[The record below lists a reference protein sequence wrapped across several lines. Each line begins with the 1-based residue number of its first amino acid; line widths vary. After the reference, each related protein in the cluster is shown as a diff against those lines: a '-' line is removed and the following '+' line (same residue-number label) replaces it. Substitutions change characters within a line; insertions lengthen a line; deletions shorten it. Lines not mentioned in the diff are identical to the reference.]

1 MSINNRMFHSS
12 ARFAPRAAALTGS
25 VLAILA
31 TAGNAQAMTE
41 WDLPEQP
48 LAKSLREI
56 AAQTD
61 SNIIFDKKLVNDQS
75 APPLKMKATTEQ
87 ALKQVL
93 EGTGLTYRHLDD
105 KTVTIQ
111 LASTDPSTTT
121 SASYGTGDG
130 RIRLAQAQTGEGAGQ
145 RMRMVEGKPLLD
157 IEEIIVTGTNIRG
170 VENNTAPVIVLSREY
185 INSTGFSTTTKL
197 IESLPQNFALANQSG
212 LQSNGTGAVSSA
224 FEQGSSINLRGIG
237 EGTTLVLL
245 NGRRLSPGFKSAAAD
260 ISALPLTA
268 IERVEILT
276 DGASAIYGSDAVGGV
291 VNFILR
297 EDFEGAETRLR
308 AGFADGTDEYR
319 VSQALGS
326 SWESGNVLLSLEYYK
341 RDELLTSD
349 RDYIP
354 ANVVAPG
361 LLPED
366 ENYSAVLTGEQQLSG
381 SITAFA
387 DVLFSQ
393 RDSFNRAGRVS
404 PLFNETPNDVD
415 NPQLNA
421 TLGMNFA
428 LGGDWQLELSGSYG
442 SNDLEV
448 VRGGGSF
455 APASFDS
462 KFESEAGRIKVDG
475 TVLGLPGG
483 NMRMAIGADYR
494 SETYEDTNRM
504 AGGIV
509 LSSTDTDQDVRSAFA
524 ELYIPLV
531 GDPNAVAGVQALELS
546 LAGRYDDYSSFG
558 SSFDPQYGLM
568 WEPVRGLRLRARYG
582 TSYKAPNLIE
592 YSFGGNSGVA
602 ILAQDP
608 LAPGGFNYQLQVSG
622 IDVNG
627 LRPQESTSSSFGL
640 EFTPEAVK
648 GLAVNLNYYQIR
660 YRNRITNPPLPQVTL
675 ADQASFGSLFIRNP
689 SVDQVN
695 QFIAIAQLGPIG
707 FIPLSPIDFTFDPNF
722 DPASIDVIVDTRRRN
737 LSLVDTNGVDFSTR
751 YDFTVGSSN
760 VALGI
765 DATYVLQ
772 IEQQITSTSMPFETD
787 DTFGNPPNLRMRAM
801 ASWQR
806 GGWSANAFV
815 NYTDSYTDNRLLT
828 TPVSVDA
835 YTTVDARIAYSFS
848 NRFSGGFLSGVTVGA
863 SVLNLL
869 DEDPPST
876 TVVIPS
882 PGVPSFDLGFDPTNA
897 SPLGRFIA
905 LEFTKTW

>member
-1 MSINNRMFHSS
+1 
-12 ARFAPRAAALTGS
+12 
-25 VLAILA
+25 
-31 TAGNAQAMTE
+31 MTE

-61 SNIIFDKKLVNDQS
+61 SNIIFDKKLVNEQS

-111 LASTDPSTTT
+111 LASTDPSITT
-121 SASYGTGDG
+121 SASYGADG
-130 RIRLAQAQTGEGAGQ
+130 RIRLAQAETGDTG
-145 RMRMVEGKPLLD
+145 RRTRMVEGKPLLD

-170 VENNTAPVIVLSREY
+170 VENKTAPVLVLSREY

-212 LQSNGTGAVSSA
+212 LQSNGTGQVSSA

-245 NGRRLSPGFKSAAAD
+245 NGRRLAPGFKSAAAD

-297 EDFEGAETRLR
+297 DDFEGAETRLR

-319 VSQALGS
+319 VSQALGN
-326 SWESGNVLLSLEYYK
+326 SWDSGNVLLSLEYYQ

-354 ANVVAPG
+354 ANVAAPG
-361 LLPED
+361 LLPEE
-366 ENYSAVLTGEQQLSG
+366 ENYSAVFTGEQQLSG

-393 RDSFNRAGRVS
+393 RDSFNRAGRVT
-404 PLFNETPNDVD
+404 PLFNETPNNVD

-421 TLGMNFA
+421 TLGLNFA
-428 LGGDWQLELSGSYG
+428 LGGDWQLELSGSFG

-448 VRGGGSF
+448 VRGGGTLGQ
-455 APASFDS
+455 ASFDS
-462 KFESEAGRIKVDG
+462 KFESEAGRVKADG

-494 SETYEDTNRM
+494 SETYEDMN
-504 AGGIV
+504 ALGGMLI
-509 LSSTDTDQDVRSAFA
+509 SSTDTDQDVSSAFA

-531 GDPNAVAGVQALELS
+531 GDPNAVAGVQRLEVS

-568 WEPVRGLRLRARYG
+568 WEPVGGLRLRARYG

-592 YSFGGNSGVA
+592 YSFGTNSGAAV
-602 ILAQDP
+602 LAQDP

-627 LRPQESTSSSFGL
+627 LQPQESTSSSFGL

-660 YRNRITNPPLPQVTL
+660 YRNRITNPPLPSVTL
-675 ADQASFGSLFIRNP
+675 GDAASFGSLFIRNP
-689 SVDQVN
+689 TVDQVN
-695 QFIAIAQLGPIG
+695 QFIAIAQLGPVG

-722 DPASIDVIVDTRRRN
+722 DPASIDVIVDGRRRN

-751 YDFTVGSSN
+751 YDFGVGSSN

-772 IEQQITSTSMPFETD
+772 IEQQITTTSAPFETD
-787 DTFGNPPNLRMRAM
+787 DTFGNAPNLRMRAM

-806 GGWSANAFV
+806 GGWSTNAFV
-815 NYTDSYTDNRLLT
+815 NYTDSYTDNRLMI
-828 TPVSVDA
+828 PVSVDA
-835 YTTVDARIAYSFS
+835 YTTVDARVAYSFS
-848 NRFSGGFLSGVTVGA
+848 NRFSSGFLSGVTVGA

-876 TVVIPS
+876 QVISPPGS
-882 PGVPSFDLGFDPTNA
+882 PGFDLGFDPTNA

>member
-1 MSINNRMFHSS
+1 MSTNSRTV
-12 ARFAPRAAALTGS
+12 RASVRLSRVGTLAAS
-25 VLAILA
+25 MLAILA
-31 TAGNAQAMTE
+31 SAADAQAVTE
-41 WDLPEQP
+41 WDLPKQP
-48 LAKSLREI
+48 LAKSLRDI
-56 AAQTD
+56 AAQTE
-61 SNIIFDKKLVNDQS
+61 SNIIFDKKLVNGQL
-75 APPLKMKATTEQ
+75 AQPLKTKASAEQ
-87 ALKQVL
+87 ALSQLL

-111 LASTDPSTTT
+111 LASADPLATT
-121 SASYGTGDG
+121 SASYGTGNG
-130 RIRLAQAQTGEGAGQ
+130 RIRLAQAETGNGAGQ
-145 RMRMVEGKPLLD
+145 RMRMIEGKPLID

-170 VENNTAPVIVLSREY
+170 IENSTAPVIVLSREY

-245 NGRRLSPGFKSAAAD
+245 NGRRLAPGFKSAAAD

-308 AGFADGTDEYR
+308 AGAADGTDEYR
-319 VSQALGS
+319 VSQALGN
-326 SWESGNVLLSLEYYK
+326 SWDSGNVLLSLEYYK

-361 LLPED
+361 LLPKD
-366 ENYSAVLTGEQQLSG
+366 ENYSAVFTGEQQLSG
-381 SITAFA
+381 SVTAFA
-387 DVLFSQ
+387 DVLYAQ
-393 RDSFNRAGRVS
+393 RDSFNQAGRVT
-404 PLFNETPNDVD
+404 PLFNETPNEVD

-428 LGGDWQLELSGSYG
+428 LGGDWQLELSGSFG

-448 VRGGGSF
+448 VRGGGGPLAQS
-455 APASFDS
+455 SFDS
-462 KFESEAGRIKVDG
+462 KFQSEVGRIKADG

-494 SETYEDTNRM
+494 SETYEDTNTI

-509 LSSTDTDQDVRSAFA
+509 LSSTDTDQDVSSAFA

-531 GDPNAVAGVQALELS
+531 GDPNAVAGVQTLELS

-568 WEPVRGLRLRARYG
+568 WEPVGGLRLRARYG
-582 TSYKAPNLIE
+582 TSYKAPNLVE
-592 YSFGGNSGVA
+592 YSFGGNSGAA

-608 LAPGGFNYQLQVSG
+608 LAPGGFNYQLQVAG

-627 LRPQESTSSSFGL
+627 LRAQESTSSSFGL

-648 GLAVNLNYYQIR
+648 GLAVTLNYYQIK
-660 YRNRITNPPLPQVTL
+660 YRNRITNPPIPTVAL

-689 SVDQVN
+689 TVDQVN
-695 QFIAIAQLGPIG
+695 QFIAIAQLGPLG

-751 YDFTVGSSN
+751 YDFGVGSSN
-760 VALGI
+760 VSLGI

-772 IEQQITSTSMPFETD
+772 VEQQITTTSTPFETD

-815 NYTDSYTDNRLLT
+815 NYTDSYTDNRFTT

-835 YTTVDARIAYSFS
+835 YTTVDARVAYSFS
-848 NRFSGGFLSGVTVGA
+848 NRFSSGFLSGVTVGA
-863 SVLNLL
+863 SVLNLS

-876 TVVIPS
+876 QVVS
-882 PGVPSFDLGFDPTNA
+882 APGAPSFDLGFDAANA

>member
-1 MSINNRMFHSS
+1 MNNRMFHSS
-12 ARFAPRAAALTGS
+12 ARHAPRAATLTGS

-61 SNIIFDKKLVNDQS
+61 SNIIFDRKLVNDQS

-111 LASTDPSTTT
+111 LASTDPSITT
-121 SASYGTGDG
+121 SASYGADG
-130 RIRLAQAQTGEGAGQ
+130 RIRLAQAQTGEGAGP
-145 RMRMVEGKPLLD
+145 RTRIVDGKPLLD

-170 VENNTAPVIVLSREY
+170 IENSTAPVIVLSREY

-212 LQSNGTGAVSSA
+212 LQANGTGQVSSVS
-224 FEQGSSINLRGIG
+224 EQGSSINLRGIG

-245 NGRRLSPGFKSAAAD
+245 NGRRLAPGFRSAAAD
-260 ISALPLTA
+260 ISSLPLTA

-308 AGFADGTDEYR
+308 AGAADGTDEYR
-319 VSQALGS
+319 VSQALGN
-326 SWESGNVLLSLEYYK
+326 SWDSGNVLLSLEYYK
-341 RDELLTSD
+341 RDELLASD

-366 ENYSAVLTGEQQLSG
+366 ENYSAVFTGEQQLSG
-381 SITAFA
+381 SISAFA

-421 TLGMNFA
+421 TLGMNFG
-428 LGGDWQLELSGSYG
+428 LGGDWQLEVSGSYG
-442 SNDLEV
+442 SNELEV
-448 VRGGGSF
+448 VRGGGAVAVS
-455 APASFDS
+455 SFDS
-462 KFESEAGRIKVDG
+462 KFESEAARIKADG

-483 NMRMAIGADYR
+483 NLRMAIGADYR
-494 SETYEDTNRM
+494 SETYEDLTTV

-509 LSSTDTDQDVRSAFA
+509 TNSTDTDQDVSSAFA

-531 GDPNAVAGVQALELS
+531 GSPNAVAGVNALEVS
-546 LAGRYDDYSSFG
+546 LAGRYDDYSTFG

-568 WEPVRGLRLRARYG
+568 WEPVGGLRLRARYG
-582 TSYKAPNLIE
+582 TSYKAPNLVE
-592 YSFGGNSGVA
+592 NTFGTNSAAA

-608 LAPGGFNYQLQVSG
+608 LSPFGFSYQLQVVG
-622 IDVNG
+622 IDVDA
-627 LRPQESTSSSFGL
+627 LQAQESTSSSFGL
-640 EFTPEAVK
+640 EFTPEAIK
-648 GLAVNLNYYQIR
+648 GLAVNLNYYQIK
-660 YRNRITNPPLPQVTL
+660 YRNRITNPPLPTVL
-675 ADQASFGSLFIRNP
+675 LGDPASFGSLFIRNP
-689 SVDQVN
+689 TVDQVN
-695 QFIAIAQLGPIG
+695 QFIAIAQRGQLG

-722 DPASIDVIVDTRRRN
+722 DPASIEVIVDTRRRN
-737 LSLVDTNGVDFSTR
+737 LSLVETNGVDFSTR
-751 YDFTVGSSN
+751 YDFAVGSSN

-772 IEQQITSTSMPFETD
+772 IEQQITTTSAPFETD
-787 DTFGNPPNLRMRAM
+787 DTFGNAPNLRMRAM

-806 GGWSANAFV
+806 GGWSANTFV
-815 NYTDSYTDNRLLT
+815 NYTDSYTDNRLIT

-835 YTTVDARIAYSFS
+835 YTTVDARVAYSFPTGS
-848 NRFSGGFLSGVTVGA
+848 SSGFLSGVTVGA

-869 DEDPPST
+869 DEDPPGTQVLSA
-876 TVVIPS
+876 
-882 PGVPSFDLGFDPTNA
+882 PGAPSFDLGFDPANA
-897 SPLGRFIA
+897 SALGRFIS

>member
-1 MSINNRMFHSS
+1 MSTNNRMFHNS
-12 ARFAPRAAALTGS
+12 ARYARRAAALTGS

-31 TAGNAQAMTE
+31 TAANAQAMTD

-87 ALKQVL
+87 ALKEVL

-111 LASTDPSTTT
+111 LASTDPSSAT
-121 SASYGTGDG
+121 SATYGAGNG
-130 RIRLAQAQTGEGAGQ
+130 RIRLAQAETGANPRE

-170 VENNTAPVIVLSREY
+170 VENNTAPVTVLSRQY
-185 INSTGFSTTTKL
+185 IDSTGYSTTSRL

-212 LQSNGTGAVSSA
+212 VDLSGAVSTA
-224 FEQGSSINLRGIG
+224 REQSTSVNLRGIG

-245 NGRRLSPGFKSAAAD
+245 NGRRLSPGFRSAAAD
-260 ISALPLTA
+260 ISSLPLTA

-297 EDFEGAETRLR
+297 DDFEGAETRLR

-319 VSQALGS
+319 VSQALGN
-326 SWESGNVLLSLEYYK
+326 SWDSGNVLVSFEYYK
-341 RDELLTSD
+341 RDELLTAD
-349 RDYIP
+349 RDFVP
-354 ANVVAPG
+354 ANVAVPG

-366 ENYSAVLTGEQQLSG
+366 ESYSAVFTGEQQLSG
-381 SITAFA
+381 SVTAFA
-387 DVLFSQ
+387 DVLYTQ
-393 RDSFNRAGRVS
+393 RDSFNRAGRVTA
-404 PLFNETPNDVD
+404 LLNEQAAEVD
-415 NPQLNA
+415 NPQINA
-421 TLGMNFA
+421 TLGMNWV
-428 LGGDWQLELSGSYG
+428 LGGDWQLELSGSFG

-448 VRGGGSF
+448 VRGGGT
-455 APASFDS
+455 PTQNSFDS
-462 KFESEAGRIKVDG
+462 KFESAAGRVKADG

-494 SETYEDTNRM
+494 SETYEDNNII
-504 AGGIV
+504 AGGI
-509 LSSTDTDQDVRSAFA
+509 LLGSTDTDQDVSSAFA
-524 ELYIPLV
+524 ELYVPLV
-531 GDPNAVAGVQALELS
+531 GDPNKVAGVQKLELS
-546 LAGRYDDYSSFG
+546 LAGRYDDYSTFG

-568 WEPVRGLRLRARYG
+568 WEPVSGLRLRARYG
-582 TSYKAPNLIE
+582 TSYKAPNLVE
-592 YSFGGNSGVA
+592 YSFGGNSGAAV
-602 ILAQDP
+602 LAPDP
-608 LAPGGFNYQLQVSG
+608 LSPFGFSYQLQVNG
-622 IDVNG
+622 IDVNS
-627 LRPQESTSSSFGL
+627 LQPQESTSSSFGL

-648 GLAVNLNYYQIR
+648 GLAVNLNYYQIK

-675 ADQASFGSLFIRNP
+675 GDAASFGSLFIRNP

-695 QFIAIAQLGPIG
+695 QFIAIAQLGPLG

-722 DPASIDVIVDTRRRN
+722 DPASIDVIVDGRRRN
-737 LSLVDTNGVDFSTR
+737 LSLVDTNGVDLSTR
-751 YDFTVGSSN
+751 YEFAAGTSN
-760 VALGI
+760 VTIGI

-772 IEQQITSTSMPFETD
+772 IEQQITNTSAPFETD

-815 NYTDSYTDNRLLT
+815 NYTDSYTDNRFIA
-828 TPVSVDA
+828 PVSVDA
-835 YTTVDARIAYSFS
+835 YTTVDARLAYSFP
-848 NRFSGGFLSGVTVGA
+848 SGSGNGFLSGVTVGA

-876 TVVIPS
+876 QVITPV
-882 PGVPSFDLGFDPTNA
+882 GAPSFDLGFDATNA
-897 SPLGRFIA
+897 NPLGRFIA